1 MSSTATTN
9 DPNVALNIEEIVGL
23 MPLPVQDEAR
33 LAFYAE
39 WNGEFERAAELA
51 AGLLEKVPYQDE
63 LRLLRMRSLFSGGR
77 LQEAKD
83 LCQELLRELPEE
95 DEPHLYMGLICH
107 AFGSYQQAVRELD
120 AIYPPDTY
128 YPYYYSTYGDC
139 LEKLGRREQAREM
152 FAADVLAYEK
162 SGHIPS
168 VEMLAGSYQHL
179 LDLDAVLDNG
189 LFREDFESFK
199 GFLEKIEMTEARQ
212 KFLASTIVLL
222 SRLLDRVWFRLDFL
236 DFVSYVD
243 SCEYLQTPEGKDVL
257 LSAYTALESYL
268 YHEDK
273 NITAFMES
281 YLSAAQ
287 ARRYGSDQ
295 TEKEQLMQILSYE
308 AYVCRYYPDHKDE
321 FAYVR
326 ENYHHTWTGI
336 ALFIEALENGDPD
349 EIFDQKVRTLI
360 PLMER
365 PVSEEQMKESLERSC
380 KRAFLQKKQ
389 PVYITDGK
397 DTYIRRDKKIR
408 PNDPCPCGSGKKY
421 KKCHGLQK

>member
-63 LRLLRMRSLFSGGR
+63 IRLLRMRSLFSGGR

-336 ALFIEALENGDPD
+336 
-349 EIFDQKVRTLI
+349 EIR
-360 PLMER
+360 MR
-365 PVSEEQMKESLERSC
+365 SLTR
-380 KRAFLQKKQ
+380 K
-389 PVYITDGK
+389 PG
-397 DTYIRRDKKIR
+397 
-408 PNDPCPCGSGKKY
+408 P
-421 KKCHGLQK
+421 

>member
-33 LAFYAE
+33 QAFYAE
-39 WNGEFERAAELA
+39 WNGEFDRAAELA
-51 AGLLEKVPYQDE
+51 AGVLVKVPYQDE
-63 LRLLRMRSLFSGGR
+63 LRLLRMRSLFSGGH
-77 LQEAKD
+77 LQEAEE
-83 LCQELLRELPEE
+83 LCRDLLRELPEE
-95 DEPHLYMGLICH
+95 DEPHLYMGLISH
-107 AFGSYQQAVRELD
+107 AFGSYQQAVRELE
-120 AIYPPDTY
+120 AIYPPDAY
-128 YPYYYSTYGDC
+128 YPYYFSTYGDC

-222 SRLLDRVWFRLDFL
+222 SRLLDRIWFRMDFL
-236 DFVSYVD
+236 DFVSYID
-243 SCEYLQTPEGKDVL
+243 SREYLQTREGKDVL

-287 ARRYGSDQ
+287 ARRYRSDQ
-295 TEKEQLMQILSYE
+295 TEKEQNPYCSRSSSGCCSSRFYHSLCIDIRFEDDLQFGRGDALGCSGQI
-308 AYVCRYYPDHKDE
+308 
-321 FAYVR
+321 
-326 ENYHHTWTGI
+326 
-336 ALFIEALENGDPD
+336 
-349 EIFDQKVRTLI
+349 
-360 PLMER
+360 
-365 PVSEEQMKESLERSC
+365 
-380 KRAFLQKKQ
+380 
-389 PVYITDGK
+389 
-397 DTYIRRDKKIR
+397 
-408 PNDPCPCGSGKKY
+408 
-421 KKCHGLQK
+421 

>member
-1 MSSTATTN
+1 
-9 DPNVALNIEEIVGL
+9 
-23 MPLPVQDEAR
+23 
-33 LAFYAE
+33 
-39 WNGEFERAAELA
+39 
-51 AGLLEKVPYQDE
+51 
-63 LRLLRMRSLFSGGR
+63 
-77 LQEAKD
+77 
-83 LCQELLRELPEE
+83 
-95 DEPHLYMGLICH
+95 
-107 AFGSYQQAVRELD
+107 
-120 AIYPPDTY
+120 
-128 YPYYYSTYGDC
+128 
-139 LEKLGRREQAREM
+139 M

-222 SRLLDRVWFRLDFL
+222 SRLLDRIWFRMDFL
-236 DFVSYVD
+236 DFVSYID
-243 SCEYLQTPEGKDVL
+243 SREYLQTREGKDVL

-287 ARRYGSDQ
+287 ARRYRSDQ
-295 TEKEQLMQILSYE
+295 TEKEQLIQILSYE

-326 ENYHHTWTGI
+326 NNYHHTWTGI

-349 EIFDQKVRTLI
+349 EIFDQKARALI

-365 PVSEEQMKESLERSC
+365 TVTEEQMKDTMERSYQ
-380 KRAFLQKKQ
+380 RAVKQKKQ
-389 PVYITDGK
+389 PAYISDGK

>member
-326 ENYHHTWTGI
+326 ENLLRHWRT
-336 ALFIEALENGDPD
+336 
-349 EIFDQKVRTLI
+349 EIR
-360 PLMER
+360 MR
-365 PVSEEQMKESLERSC
+365 SLTR
-380 KRAFLQKKQ
+380 K
-389 PVYITDGK
+389 PG
-397 DTYIRRDKKIR
+397 
-408 PNDPCPCGSGKKY
+408 P
-421 KKCHGLQK
+421 